1 MNAAMVQSL
10 FPGVTNQSTSFT
22 SDVEAYI
29 QEEVEPL
36 ARRQLVAY
44 QFGKPLHLDTN
55 RGTTYTASRYTRL
68 PLPFA
73 PLQEGV
79 APPGE
84 AMTLQQ
90 VTATAQQ
97 WGDRVIITDVANLT
111 IKHPL
116 FQQACELVAL
126 QMPETLERNTLN
138 TLMSAT
144 QVNFANGTTAEDLL
158 VFVTAWK
165 PPGIMPLP
173 MATGEPCFPGK
184 ARPAATKKLP
194 SGPLAAP
201 SNIISPPMS
210 PSPPG
215 IITA

>member
-1 MNAAMVQSL
+1 MRYLKKLGLLWASL

-22 SDVEAYI
+22 ADVEAYI

-44 QFGKPLHLDTN
+44 QFGKPLKLDTN
-55 RGTTYTASRYTRL
+55 RGTTYTASRYQRL

-90 VTATAQQ
+90 VSATAQQ

-116 FQQACELVAL
+116 FQ
-126 QMPETLERNTLN
+126 
-138 TLMSAT
+138 
-144 QVNFANGTTAEDLL
+144 
-158 VFVTAWK
+158 
-165 PPGIMPLP
+165 
-173 MATGEPCFPGK
+173 
-184 ARPAATKKLP
+184 
-194 SGPLAAP
+194 
-201 SNIISPPMS
+201 
-210 PSPPG
+210 
-215 IITA
+215 

>member
-1 MNAAMVQSL
+1 MKARGLLIFLLGLLVGGFGRFL
-10 FPGVTNQSTSFT
+10 LPGVTNQSSSFT

-36 ARRQLVAY
+36 SRRQLVAY
-44 QFGKPLHLDTN
+44 QFGKPLKLDTN
-55 RGTTYTASRYTRL
+55 RGTTYTASRYVRL

-116 FQQACELVAL
+116 FQQACELVAHAQHPVVGHASKL
-126 QMPETLERNTLN
+126 CRQRCQPCGSVWFERHE
-138 TLMSAT
+138 SA
-144 QVNFANGTTAEDLL
+144 
-158 VFVTAWK
+158 
-165 PPGIMPLP
+165 
-173 MATGEPCFPGK
+173 
-184 ARPAATKKLP
+184 
-194 SGPLAAP
+194 
-201 SNIISPPMS
+201 
-210 PSPPG
+210 
-215 IITA
+215 